1 MLKLFLFLSEILDKP
16 VFDVD
21 GRLAGQL
28 YDIPM
33 KVSEEEIYPRSKGI
47 VIYQGFLK
55 QQFAYIR
62 MEDVKEIDEAIKL
75 KIPLEKISFL
85 KTRTPY
91 EFTLRHDILDR
102 QVVDTENRKVVR
114 VNDAHLLRV
123 DNHLYLAHV
132 DVGMRALVRRLA
144 VTGFVDF
151 FVKVFWPRSPY
162 LSQEDFIPW
171 KNTHVFTSGRQKN
184 VLRLDVARQKLSQIP
199 PTDLADI
206 MQDLDIFGKLAL
218 FKSLDV
224 PLQRKVFEDL
234 ATQEKQ
240 DLIDHIDDKEAAS
253 LIENIPA
260 DEATDLLMTLSKDTI
275 LRLMRHMETKQS
287 KKLRKLLGFARD
299 SAGGLMTNEYLYLN
313 QNAVV
318 ADALQLVK
326 NNVNYPGNIHHIY
339 IVDDFHRL
347 LGMTSIRRY
356 IHLAPQIPIMDTC
369 FPKKVFMR
377 TSDGMEQI
385 ALLLEKY
392 KFTSIPVL
400 SDDDILQ
407 GAVTTDD
414 VMEALISIAWTKYK
428 EKLA

>member
-16 VFDVD
+16 VVAANGDVIGKLFDV
-21 GRLAGQL
+21 
-28 YDIPM
+28 PM
-33 KVSEEEIYPRSKGI
+33 KVSSEEIYPRSKGI
-47 VIYQGFLK
+47 LIYRGFLRREYA
-55 QQFAYIR
+55 FIR
-62 MEDVKEIDEAIKL
+62 IEDVKEIDDILKL
-75 KIPLEKISFL
+75 RIDAGKVAFL
-85 KTRTPY
+85 KSCPSQ

-114 VNDAHLLRV
+114 VNDCHLLRV
-123 DNHLYLAHV
+123 DNNVYLAHV
-132 DVGMRALVRRLA
+132 DVGMRALIRRLEW
-144 VTGFVDF
+144 TPFVDF
-151 FVKVFWPRSPY
+151 FIKTFSPRNPY
-162 LSQEDFIPW
+162 LTQEEFIPW
-171 KNTHVFTSGRQKN
+171 KNTQVFTAGRQKN
-184 VLRLDVARQKLSQIP
+184 VLRIDVAWQKLAHLP
-199 PTDLADI
+199 PTELADI

-224 PLQRKVFEDL
+224 NLQRTVFADL

-240 DLIDHIDDKEAAS
+240 DLVDHLEDKEAAN

-260 DEATDLLMTLSKDTI
+260 DEATDLLMTFPKEMT

-287 KKLRKLLGFARD
+287 KKLRKLLGFAKD
-299 SAGGLMTNEYLYLN
+299 SAGGLMTTEYLYLN
-313 QNAVV
+313 QNASVG
-318 ADALQLVK
+318 DALQLVK
-326 NNVNYPGNIHHIY
+326 NNVNYPGNIQHIY

-347 LGMTSIRRY
+347 VGMTSFRRY
-356 IHLAPQIPIMDTC
+356 IHLGPEVPVVDTC
-369 FPKKVFMR
+369 FPLKVFVR
-377 TSDGMEQI
+377 TSDGMEEI

>member
-1 MLKLFLFLSEILDKP
+1 MLKLFLFLSEILDNP
-16 VFDVD
+16 VVD
-21 GRLAGQL
+21 LHGEIVGKL

-33 KVSEEEIYPRSKGI
+33 KVSEEEIYPRSRGLM
-47 VIYQGFLK
+47 IYRGFG
-55 QQFAYIR
+55 QREFAYVRI
-62 MEDVKEIDEAIKL
+62 EDVKEIDNAIKL
-75 KIPLEKISFL
+75 KIPSEKIAFL
-85 KTRTPY
+85 KTRPSH

-132 DVGMRALVRRLA
+132 DVGMRALVRRLQWTFA
-144 VTGFVDF
+144 VDF
-151 FVKVFWPRSPY
+151 FVKIFFPRSAY
-162 LSQEDFIPW
+162 LTQEEFIPW
-171 KNTHVFTSGRQKN
+171 KNTHVFTSDRQKN
-184 VLRLDVARQKLSQIP
+184 VLRLDVARQKLAQIP

-224 PLQRKVFEDL
+224 GLQRKVFTDL

-240 DLIDHIDDKEAAS
+240 DLIDHIDDKEAAH

-260 DEATDLLMTLSKDTI
+260 DEATDLLMTFPKDI
-275 LRLMRHMETKQS
+275 VLRLMRHMETKQS
-287 KKLRKLLGFARD
+287 KKLRKLLGFAKD
-299 SAGGLMTNEYLYLN
+299 SAGGLMTTEYLYLD
-313 QNAVV
+313 QNATVGDV
-318 ADALQLVK
+318 LNLVK

-347 LGMTSIRRY
+347 VGMTSIRRF
-356 IHLAPQIPIMDTC
+356 IHLAPQTPVMETC
-369 FPKKVFMR
+369 FPKKVFVR
-377 TSDGMEQI
+377 TSDGMEEI

-400 SDDDILQ
+400 SDDDVLQ
-407 GAVTTDD
+407 GAVTMDD